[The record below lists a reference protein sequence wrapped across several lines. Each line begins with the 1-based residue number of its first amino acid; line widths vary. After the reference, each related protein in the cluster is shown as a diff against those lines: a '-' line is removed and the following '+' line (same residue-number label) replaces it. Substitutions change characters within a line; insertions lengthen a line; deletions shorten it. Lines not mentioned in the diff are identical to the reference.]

1 MWAFWSD
8 CVVECETGG
17 DFEELEDLLEWQGW
31 WMSGY
36 EGVFIIHVVGFGGG
50 EYGSLVLLEAMMRGI
65 DGAGGVVKVGI

>member
-1 MWAFWSD
+1 
-8 CVVECETGG
+8 
-17 DFEELEDLLEWQGW
+17 
-31 WMSGY
+31 MSGY